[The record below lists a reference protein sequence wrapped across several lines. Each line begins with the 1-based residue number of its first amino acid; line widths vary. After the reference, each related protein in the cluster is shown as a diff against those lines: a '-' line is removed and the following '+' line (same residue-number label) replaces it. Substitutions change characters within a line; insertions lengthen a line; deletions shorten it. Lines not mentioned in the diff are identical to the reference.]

1 MLSKNNSSA
10 DKKSITS
17 IAIGGFD
24 GMHTAHQTLF
34 SNLSRKGA
42 IIVID
47 SGYANLTPFNNREEY
62 SSYPIFYYALEDIK
76 ALSGQ
81 EFVNLLVQEFPLLNK
96 IVVGFDFHFGKY
108 RSCGTKELK
117 HFFEGEVI
125 VLNEISVNNI
135 AIHTRVIREYL
146 KNADIK
152 NANILLGKSY
162 KIRGLHI
169 KGQGLGKTDFFPT
182 INIEVKDYLLPKDG
196 VYISKTIVDEQV
208 YDSVTFLG
216 HRTSTDGKYAVE
228 THILNKDIFVK
239 NEKIEIKFCKYIREN
254 QKFDSFKAL
263 KNQIQMDI
271 KNTKEYFHN

>member
-1 MLSKNNSSA
+1 MLSRNNTSA
-10 DKKSITS
+10 DKKNITS

-34 SNLSRKGA
+34 SNLSRRGA

-47 SGYANLTPFNNREEY
+47 SGYANLTPLNNREEY
-62 SSYPIFYYALEDIK
+62 STFPIFYYALENIK
-76 ALSGQ
+76 GLSGQ
-81 EFVNLLVQEFPLLNK
+81 EFVDLLVQEFPLLNK
-96 IVVGFDFHFGKY
+96 IVVGFDFHFGKN

-152 NANILLGKSY
+152 KANILLGKSY
-162 KIRGLHI
+162 KIRGVHI
-169 KGQGLGKTDFFPT
+169 KGQGLGKTDFYPT
-182 INIEVKDYLLPKDG
+182 INLDVKNYLLPKEG
-196 VYISKTIVDEQV
+196 VYISKTIVDETV

-216 HRTSTDGKYAVE
+216 HRKSTDGLFAVE
-228 THILNKDIFVK
+228 THILNKDISVK
-239 NEKIEIKFCKYIREN
+239 DENIQIKFCQHLRNNET
-254 QKFDSFKAL
+254 FLSFEAL
-263 KNQIQMDI
+263 KNQIKVDI
-271 KNTKEYFHN
+271 KNTKDYFS

>member
-1 MLSKNNSSA
+1 MLSRNNTSA
-10 DKKSITS
+10 DKKNITS

-47 SGYANLTPFNNREEY
+47 SGYANLTPLNNREEY
-62 SSYPIFYYALEDIK
+62 STFPIFYYALENIK
-76 ALSGQ
+76 GLSGQ
-81 EFVNLLVQEFPLLNK
+81 EFVDLLVQEFPLLNK
-96 IVVGFDFHFGKY
+96 IVVGFDFHFGKN

-152 NANILLGKSY
+152 KANILLGKSY
-162 KIRGLHI
+162 KIRGVHI
-169 KGQGLGKTDFFPT
+169 KGQGLGKTDFYPT
-182 INIEVKDYLLPKDG
+182 INLDVKNYLLPKEG
-196 VYISKTIVDEQV
+196 VYISKTIVDETV

-216 HRTSTDGKYAVE
+216 HRKSTDGLFAVE
-228 THILNKDIFVK
+228 THILNKEISVK
-239 NEKIEIKFCKYIREN
+239 DENIQIKFCQHLRNNET
-254 QKFDSFKAL
+254 FLSFEAL
-263 KNQIQMDI
+263 KNQIKVDI
-271 KNTKEYFHN
+271 KNTKDYFS

>member
-96 IVVGFDFHFGKY
+96 IVVGFDFHFGKN

-216 HRTSTDGKYAVE
+216 HRNSTDGKYAVE